1 MNLAWPAPPSPVPA
15 RAAGRSLG
23 HGQRAAALLTGVFA
37 ILVAVLPLRPA
48 LAADN
53 VAVAVFSADPALKKF
68 ERAAQSR
75 LESVLAD
82 SGLAPLDEARAR
94 ELRDNW
100 VDLADPGHLVTAEEI
115 AEKAGRYDVK
125 RVYRLS
131 FTVDATRPL
140 GLYHSAAAQVQLRV
154 IDREARVSSHQSLPM
169 GTRGFAASD
178 AATPEAAMVNALQ
191 RAVDSVA
198 EAAGLQVLAPATA
211 RSINLQLVPVPALP
225 PGAEPLAQPA
235 AEAPAGWEGRAT
247 LLAERWRREEPSCR
261 AVSPDGGY
269 GVLGTYAWSLD
280 RLARDNARRYG
291 GYLHL
296 VDLRAAQPVVQL
308 TLHELGQRG
317 AGESGSSAAL
327 ACQFLGSWRHLL
339 AASGNRLACFDVERG
354 RETCSIALPQALAY
368 EPGRTQLRVL
378 QAAGEGFV
386 ELASG
391 DVRAAWRIGIG
402 R

>member
-1 MNLAWPAPPSPVPA
+1 MNTLAVPLLAPLQPTRWCRFRALPGAALALTALLLAAWPAAPA
-15 RAAGRSLG
+15 RAA
-23 HGQRAAALLTGVFA
+23 QT
-37 ILVAVLPLRPA
+37 
-48 LAADN
+48 
-53 VAVAVFSADPALKKF
+53 VAVAVYAADPAMKKF
-68 ERAAQSR
+68 ERAVQSR
-75 LESVLAD
+75 LEEVLAD
-82 SGLAPLDEARAR
+82 SGLAPLDEARAK

-115 AEKAGRYDVK
+115 AAKAGRYEVQ
-125 RVYRLS
+125 RIYRLS
-131 FTVDATRPL
+131 FSVDTARPL
-140 GLYHSAAAQVQLRV
+140 GLYHSAAAQMQLRV
-154 IDREARVSSHQSLPM
+154 IDREARVQSQQSLPM

-178 AATPEAAMVNALQ
+178 AATPEAAIVNALQ

-198 EAAGLQVLAPATA
+198 EAAKLKVLAPATP
-211 RSINLQLVPVPALP
+211 RSLSLRLEPVAALP
-225 PGAEPLAQPA
+225 PGAQPLAQAAPA
-235 AEAPAGWEGRAT
+235 PPAGWEGRAT

-269 GVLGTYAWSLD
+269 GVLGTYASSLD

-317 AGESGSSAAL
+317 AGENGASAAL
-327 ACQFLGSWRHLL
+327 ACQFLGSWRHLV

-354 RETCSIALPQALAY
+354 RETCSIALAEALPY
-368 EPGRTQLRVL
+368 EPGRAQLRVL
-378 QAAGEGFV
+378 QAAGEGYV
-386 ELASG
+386 ELLVGGRSA
-391 DVRAAWRIGIG
+391 AAWRIAVG

>member
-1 MNLAWPAPPSPVPA
+1 MKPPARPRSLGSRRASLATLAALLLAALPALPA
-15 RAAGRSLG
+15 RAAD
-23 HGQRAAALLTGVFA
+23 T
-37 ILVAVLPLRPA
+37 
-48 LAADN
+48 
-53 VAVAVFSADPALKKF
+53 VAVAVYAADPALKKF
-68 ERAAQSR
+68 ERAVQSR
-75 LESVLAD
+75 LEEVLAD
-82 SGLAPLDEARAR
+82 SGLAPLDEARAKDLR
-94 ELRDNW
+94 ENW

-115 AEKAGRYDVK
+115 AAKAGRYEV
-125 RVYRLS
+125 RRIYRLS
-131 FTVDATRPL
+131 FTVDAARPL

-154 IDREARVSSHQSLPM
+154 IDREARVQSQQSLPM

-178 AATPEAAMVNALQ
+178 AATPEAAIANALQ

-198 EAAGLQVLAPATA
+198 EAAGLKVLAPASA
-211 RSINLQLVPVPALP
+211 RSVNLRLEPVAALP
-225 PGAEPLAQPA
+225 PGAQPLAQA
-235 AEAPAGWEGRAT
+235 APEPPAGWEGRAP

-269 GVLGTYAWSLD
+269 GVLGTYAWSQD

-296 VDLRAAQPVVQL
+296 LDLRAAQPVAQL

-317 AGESGSSAAL
+317 AGENGSSAAL
-327 ACQFLGSWRHLL
+327 ACQFLGSWRHLV

-354 RETCSIALPQALAY
+354 RETCSIALAEALPY
-368 EPGRTQLRVL
+368 EPGRAQLRVM

-386 ELASG
+386 ELQVGGRAA
-391 DVRAAWRIGIG
+391 AAWRIAVA